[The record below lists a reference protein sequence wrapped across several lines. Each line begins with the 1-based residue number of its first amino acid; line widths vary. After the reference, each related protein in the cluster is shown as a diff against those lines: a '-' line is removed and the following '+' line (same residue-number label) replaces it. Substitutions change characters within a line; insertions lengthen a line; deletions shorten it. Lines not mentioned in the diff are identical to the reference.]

1 MTVAAAPASLP
12 LLQRLVGFDTV
23 SRHSNLGLIEWV
35 RDDLVHQ
42 GVPFRLTYDS
52 QQHKA
57 NLFAT
62 VGEGPAPGLI
72 LSGHTDV
79 VPVDGQDWH
88 SDPFA
93 ATLQDGRLYGRG
105 SADMKGFIAV
115 ALALVPRLLARKAAP
130 APVHLA
136 LSYDEEVGCLG
147 VRGLIKDLQDS
158 GLQAAGCIVGE
169 PTGMALV
176 LGHKG
181 ARAWRCCVRGRE
193 AHASLAPSGV
203 NAIENAAELIVAIR
217 RYADELLH
225 RETPNPGFDVPHT
238 TMQTAWIQG
247 GIATNVVPRDCEFRI
262 DVRHLAGTDPDALIA
277 HLQAHADEVLLPR
290 MRATAPEA
298 DIRFELLGELPP
310 FDSAPDAP
318 LVRQVRQHLGA
329 AADAPPR
336 YMGFGTEAGLFQRIG
351 IPSLICGPGFI
362 EQAHKPDEYIDLDQ
376 LAQCEHFLT
385 TLLDVPTAARAAP

>member
-1 MTVAAAPASLP
+1 MTIAASPSSLP
-12 LLQRLVGFDTV
+12 MLQRLVGFDTV

-35 RDDLVHQ
+35 RDDLARQ
-42 GVPFRLTYDS
+42 GVASRLTYDS
-52 QQHKA
+52 RQQKA

-62 VGEGPAPGLI
+62 VGDGPAPGLI

-79 VPVDGQDWH
+79 VPVDGQNWS
-88 SDPFA
+88 SDPFC
-93 ATLQDGRLYGRG
+93 ATLRDGRLYGRG

-115 ALALVPRLLARKAAP
+115 ALALVPRLLARQAAP

-181 ARAWRCCVRGRE
+181 AQAWRCCVRGRE
-193 AHASLAPSGV
+193 AHSSLAPTGV

-217 RYADELLH
+217 RYAEQL
-225 RETPNPGFDVPHT
+225 RQTEAPNPGFDVPHT

-262 DVRHLAGTDPDALIA
+262 DMRHLAATDPGALIG
-277 HLQAHADEVLLPR
+277 HLQAHARDLLLPR

-298 DIRFELLGELPP
+298 DIQFERLGEIPP
-310 FDSAPDAP
+310 FDTPPDSP
-318 LVRQVRQHLGA
+318 LVQRVRRHLGRH
-329 AADAPPR
+329 ADDAPR

-351 IPSLICGPGFI
+351 IPALICGPGFI
-362 EQAHKPDEYIDLDQ
+362 DQAHKPDEFIALDQ
-376 LAQCEHFLT
+376 LNHCERFLCD
-385 TLLDVPTAARAAP
+385 LLDVPNAAAAAP